1 MKLARLGLLGQERLA
16 VITGKG
22 EAVFVDD
29 VSPILSRESLESGA
43 LDRIKALNLDSRKRV
58 NTTGMRFG
66 SPIARPTKIICVGLN
81 YREHALESGASIPQ
95 EPVLFLKS
103 PDTLQAPNDPIL
115 IPPNSTA
122 TDYEVELAIVIGKEA
137 SYLDSVE
144 LALGVIAG
152 YAVSQDVSERY
163 WQIERGGQWTKGKSF
178 PTFNPLG
185 PFKAW
190 S

>member
-66 SPIARPTKIICVGLN
+66 SP
-81 YREHALESGASIPQ
+81 
-95 EPVLFLKS
+95 
-103 PDTLQAPNDPIL
+103 TLRVN
-115 IPPNSTA
+115 
-122 TDYEVELAIVIGKEA
+122 
-137 SYLDSVE
+137 
-144 LALGVIAG
+144 LG
-152 YAVSQDVSERY
+152 
-163 WQIERGGQWTKGKSF
+163 
-178 PTFNPLG
+178 
-185 PFKAW
+185 
-190 S
+190 